1 MYSSQMTGD
10 KLSTRLD
17 YWQARTRARLVKEKA
32 PAWATGAFKDERIG
46 QGAGGC
52 IPPVRAN
59 NAEALG
65 MFLHGKLKTFLREW
79 NVLASINIR

>member
-1 MYSSQMTGD
+1 MMVPELRQVRG
-10 KLSTRLD
+10 L
-17 YWQARTRARLVKEKA
+17 
-32 PAWATGAFKDERIG
+32 GAVF
-46 QGAGGC
+46 
-52 IPPVRAN
+52 PPVRAN

>member
-1 MYSSQMTGD
+1 MTGD

-17 YWQARTRARLVKEKA
+17 YWQARTRARLVERK
-32 PAWATGAFKDERIG
+32 PRPGATGAFKARVKVRG
-46 QGAGGC
+46 LGALF
-52 IPPVRAN
+52 PPVRAN